1 MKRTA
6 GGWVKWQGRDG
17 SNTVLYV
24 RTVRDIEM
32 YLNVLK
38 VEKTLKS
45 IGGGERM
52 AVGWGYLALERTP
65 AHFFAIICAVS
76 QSLIPANSPNRD
88 AGRTR
93 KVGVLIGWKFVGWVN
108 SGWAGRVAAAWK
120 WEWDFGSVVG
130 ENLLAPVLLLARYAA
145 RKTLCTPQ
153 HLRNGPAQLS

>member
-45 IGGGERM
+45 IGGG
-52 AVGWGYLALERTP
+52 LT
-65 AHFFAIICAVS
+65 S
-76 QSLIPANSPNRD
+76 ANSPNRD